1 MKSSTPAKGSALAEV
16 WPLSPLQEGMLFHA
30 AYDDEGPDV
39 YGMQSIIGIEGP
51 LDVARYRASWEA
63 LLGRHAALRA
73 SFHQR
78 KTGEAVQLITREV
91 ALPWSEADLGDHP
104 GPDPD
109 AEVRRLAAA
118 ERENRLDP
126 AVPPLLKLLL
136 VRLGDRS
143 HRLVVTTHHMVMDGW
158 SMPVLLDE
166 LATVYEAGG
175 DVRVLPPVTSYRE
188 YLAWLHRQ
196 DKDAARA
203 AWRTELAGLDEPT
216 LVAPADPARA
226 AVLPRDTQVGLSE
239 AATTA
244 LTDLARRHGLTMN
257 TVVQG
262 AWALVLARL
271 ARRDDVVFGTTVAGR
286 PAELPGAE
294 SMVGLLINTLPVRV
308 TLDSARPV
316 LRLLADLQARQSA
329 LLAHQHLGLAEI
341 QRLAGPGATFDTLMV
356 YENYP
361 RPPIEEPAPD
371 ALTFF
376 GMDTHEATN
385 FPLTL
390 GIVPEDALQIVVTH
404 RPDLYDEEAAARI
417 GHRLVR
423 VLEQLVADPE
433 VRVADIDLLDP
444 AERSLVTERFNDTRR
459 PVTPGTVL
467 DLFRQW
473 VTRTPDAV
481 AVRAGAQ
488 ALSYVELDARADTL
502 ARLLTGARRVGLCL
516 PRGVDMVVAL
526 LAVWK
531 AGGAYVPLDPEY
543 PADRLAYMVQDS
555 GASLVLATSGTAA
568 HVPAGVETVLLDRP
582 ADGPRVPPDLV
593 VDPGRLAYV
602 IYTSGSTGRP
612 KGVAVEHGGV
622 ANLAEAMRPVLGVG
636 PGTVAL
642 QFASFSFDAAVLD
655 VAVTLGGGG
664 TLAIATSEERTEP
677 AALAEMIRTAGVRV
691 ASVVPSLL
699 GALDPAEVPGV
710 ENWVLGAERLTA
722 DLAARWRA
730 QARVWNTYGPTEA
743 TVISTATLLPE
754 GIGSE
759 DAPPAIGSPIGNARV
774 YVLDDTLRPVPPG
787 TTGELYVAGA
797 GLARGYDHRPGL
809 TAERFVA
816 CPFGEGGRMYR
827 SGDLAR
833 WTPDGLLEFAGRA
846 DEQVKIRGFRVEL
859 GEVESVLAAHPDVT
873 QATVVVREDRPGDKR
888 LVAYV
893 VPEADPGGLREHAAG
908 LLPEYMVPS
917 AVVPLPALPL
927 TVNGKV
933 DRKALPAPEY
943 GGDSAGRAP
952 NGPLETALC
961 ELFAEVLGVE
971 RVGAD
976 SSFFEL
982 GGDSIM
988 SMQLASRARRAG
1000 WTITPRQVFEHK
1012 TPERLAHVVEAADAD
1027 RADSADVGTG
1037 EVPWTPAMLAEGPW
1051 ATAARFTQWTV
1062 VGAPPGLGTETLAAG
1077 LGAVLDTHDML
1088 RARVDTPERADEPVL
1103 TVGERGSVDA
1113 AALVS
1118 RVDAVAAADADL
1130 DRLAGDAAR
1139 EAAED
1144 IDPRTGPV
1152 LRAVW
1157 LDAGPHRVGRLVL
1170 LVHHLAV
1177 DGVSWRV
1184 LLPDLQ
1190 AACEAAA
1197 AGRAPDLDPVGTS
1210 FRRWAGLLAEQA
1222 RGERRRAEL
1231 DDWTALLGRP
1241 EPTVGGR
1248 PLDPVRDTARTLRA
1262 RSWTVPPEQAATL
1275 TGRTTAL
1282 FHCGV
1287 HEVLLATLA
1296 GAVAHWRPGTDPG
1309 VLVDIEGHGREPLE
1323 GADLSRT
1330 VGWFTSGHPARLDL
1344 TGLDLPRAR
1353 AGGAAAGALLKTVK
1367 EQLQKV
1373 PGDGLGYGLLRHLN
1387 PETAPVLAELPAPQ
1401 IGFNY
1406 LGRFPAGG
1414 PAGPVR
1420 PWQPAGER
1428 ALGGSGHPDR
1438 PAAHALEAVAVVRD
1452 APDETELTLTLSWPG
1467 ELLTEDEAE
1476 RLGRT
1481 WLDLLAGLAAHTT
1494 DPAAGGHTPSDF
1506 PLLAL
1511 AQDEVDDLEAEFAEE
1526 QSVPLQNQSL

>member
-1 MKSSTPAKGSALAEV
+1 
-16 WPLSPLQEGMLFHA
+16 MLFHA

-51 LDVARYRASWEA
+51 LDVTRYRASWEA

-91 ALPWSEADLGDHP
+91 ALPWSEADLSGHP

-118 ERENRLDP
+118 EREHRLDP
-126 AVPPLLKLLL
+126 AVPPLLRLLL

-143 HRLVVTTHHMVMDGW
+143 HRLVLTTHHIVMDGW

-166 LATVYEAGG
+166 LNTVYEAGG
-175 DVRVLPPVTSYRE
+175 DVRVLPPAASYRE

-216 LVAPADPARA
+216 LVAPADTARA
-226 AVLPRDTQVGLSE
+226 AVLPRDTRVGLSE
-239 AATTA
+239 PATTA

-271 ARRDDVVFGTTVAGR
+271 TRRDDVVFGTTVAGR
-286 PAELPGAE
+286 PPELPGAE

-316 LRLLADLQARQSA
+316 LDLLADLQARQSA

-361 RPPIEEPAPD
+361 RPPAGEPDPD

-390 GIVPEDALQIVVTH
+390 GIVPEDSLQILVTH
-404 RPDLYDEEAAARI
+404 RPDLYDEEAATRI
-417 GHRLVR
+417 GNRLIR
-423 VLEQLVADPE
+423 VLEHLVADPAA
-433 VRVADIDLLDP
+433 RIADIDLLDTD
-444 AERSLVTERFNDTRR
+444 ERSLVTERFNDTAR
-459 PVTPGTVL
+459 PVTSGTLL
-467 DLFRQW
+467 DLFRGW
-473 VTRTPDAV
+473 VARTPDTV
-481 AVRAGAQ
+481 AVRSDTQ
-488 ALSYVELDARADTL
+488 ALTYAQLDARADRL
-502 ARLLTGARRVGLCL
+502 ARRLTGARRVGLCL
-516 PRGVDMVVAL
+516 PRGADMVVAL

-543 PADRLAYMVQDS
+543 PADRLAYMVRDS
-555 GASLVLATSGTAA
+555 GASLVLATSVTAA
-568 HVPAGVETVLLDRP
+568 QVPAGVDVLLLDQP
-582 ADGPRVPPDLV
+582 ADGPAVPPDIV
-593 VDPGRLAYV
+593 IDPSRLAYV

-612 KGVAVEHGGV
+612 KGVAVEHGGI
-622 ANLAEAMRPVLGVG
+622 ANLAEVMRPVLGVK

-664 TLAIATSEERTEP
+664 TLAIASSEERTEP
-677 AALAEMIRTAGVRV
+677 SALAEMIRSAGVQV

-699 GALDPAEVPGV
+699 GVLDPADVPGV
-710 ENWVLGAERLTA
+710 RNWVLGAERLSA

-730 QARVWNTYGPTEA
+730 GARVWNTYGPTEA

-754 GIGSE
+754 GTGTE
-759 DAPPAIGSPIGNARV
+759 PPAIGSPIGNTRV

-787 TTGELYVAGA
+787 MTGELYVTGA
-797 GLARGYDHRPGL
+797 GLARGYNGRPDL

-816 CPFGEGGRMYR
+816 CPFAEGGRMYR

-859 GEVESVLAAHPDVT
+859 GEVESVLASHPEVRQAVVT
-873 QATVVVREDRPGDKR
+873 VQDDKR

-893 VPEADPGGLREHAAG
+893 VPEVDAAQVREHAAR
-908 LLPEYMVPS
+908 LLPDYMVPS
-917 AVVPLPALPL
+917 AIMPLAALPL

-933 DRKALPAPEY
+933 DRTALPAPEH

-952 NGPLETALC
+952 QGPLETALC
-961 ELFAEVLGVE
+961 ELFAEVLGVA

-976 SSFFEL
+976 ASFFEL

-1012 TPERLAHVVEAADAD
+1012 TPERLARVVEAAGAD
-1027 RADSADVGTG
+1027 RDDTADVGVG
-1037 EVPWTPAMLAEGPW
+1037 EVPWTPVMRAEGPW
-1051 ATAARFTQWTV
+1051 ASAARFTQWMT
-1062 VGAPPGLGTETLAAG
+1062 VGAPAGLGTQTLTAG

-1088 RARVDTPERADEPVL
+1088 RARVVTPEGSDEPVL
-1103 TVGERGSVDA
+1103 VVGERGSVDA
-1113 AALVS
+1113 AELVS
-1118 RVDAVAAADADL
+1118 RVDAVDAADADL
-1130 DRLAGDAAR
+1130 DRLVGDAAR
-1139 EAAED
+1139 EAAEH

-1152 LRAVW
+1152 VRAVW

-1177 DGVSWRV
+1177 DGVSWRI
-1184 LLPDLQ
+1184 LLPDIQ

-1210 FRRWAGLLAEQA
+1210 FRRWAGLLTEQA
-1222 RGERRRAEL
+1222 HSDRRRAEL
-1231 DDWTALLGRP
+1231 DDWAALLSRP
-1241 EPTVGGR
+1241 EPVLGGR
-1248 PLDPVRDTARTLRA
+1248 ALDPVRDTARTMRA
-1262 RSWTVPPEQAATL
+1262 RSWTVPPGQAATL
-1275 TGRTTAL
+1275 TGRTTNL

-1323 GADLSRT
+1323 GVDLSRT

-1353 AGGAAAGALLKTVK
+1353 SGGAAAGALLKTVK
-1367 EQLQKV
+1367 DQLQKV
-1373 PGDGLGYGLLRHLN
+1373 PGDGLGHGLLRHLN
-1387 PETAPVLAELPAPQ
+1387 PETAPVLAQLSTPQ

-1414 PAGPVR
+1414 PTGPVG
-1420 PWQPAGER
+1420 PWQAAGER
-1428 ALGGSGHPDR
+1428 ALGGSGHPDM
-1438 PAAHALEAVAVVRD
+1438 PAAHALEAIAVVRD
-1452 APDETELTLTLSWPG
+1452 APHETELTITLSWPG

-1494 DPAAGGHTPSDF
+1494 EPAAGGHTPSDF

-1526 QSVPLQNQSL
+1526 QSVPLRNQS